1 MPASLSPAISTEKH
15 LIQSIL
21 QRKKKGGKKGKL
33 APFLYPQS
41 RITARVRGISTPA
54 NCSNGP

>member
-1 MPASLSPAISTEKH
+1 MPRKTPYPVDLTEEGAEE
-15 LIQSIL
+15 
-21 QRKKKGGKKGKL
+21 GGEM

-54 NCSNGP
+54 NCSNGL

>member
-1 MPASLSPAISTEKH
+1 MPPSLSPAISSEKH

-21 QRKKKGGKKGKL
+21 QKKKREKKKL

>member
-1 MPASLSPAISTEKH
+1 MSASLSPVISKEKH

-21 QRKKKGGKKGKL
+21 RGGKKEKEKPAL
-33 APFLYPQS
+33 FLYPQS
-41 RITARVRGISTPA
+41 RITACVSGISTPA

>member
-21 QRKKKGGKKGKL
+21 QRKKKGEKRKL